1 MIEQEQI
8 DFIIN
13 HQMFYPAVG
22 LVGFVF
28 ILFVLKFLMGS
39 RATDSR
45 SSLEDD
51 PKSNSGK
58 RKKGKKQKASQ
69 EKKQS
74 SDSSPKSKKVSR
86 KNEVDSLFE
95 TGNKRNLEEGNIP
108 DKKRDGKSKSKS
120 KKKKSQTQSSKIENT
135 MIESQPMDAMFDS
148 GEWKTVSTKEQREQQ
163 KREKRKLE
171 EDVAVAVE
179 TADKAS
185 LVPLVQPVYKPTP
198 NISAIAKGIAPRFA
212 RAAGETW
219 QEKPA
224 VQPVLPLQSKRPMPP
239 ATIPGTS
246 KQSSKGNTV
255 NQGWSP
261 GSQGKSYWPGDIGT
275 TWPNSTQSATSIT
288 NDLIGISW
296 PPSDTTSSLLS
307 MTTSGGKG
315 SMPGWP
321 QGGST
326 WQTTDEMHTLEQYNN
341 MRKTYPTPSPTSLSP
356 NLVQD
361 QSSSSTHS
369 SCSDDVFT
377 PHPTVHRTPYF
388 AHSHPFHSEPTSLF
402 QQYGF
407 STKGIFG
414 TATST
419 SMTWDIHTE
428 DWVHVN
434 NGQNGR
440 TLDTNAD
447 WASGDSPIR
456 TQTTVTTQKVEE
468 WTLEPEGFP
477 INPPQ
482 LDPNDPWNLEV
493 IENEGNGD
501 WSAPVSSWDNT
512 NEEWKA
518 PVPVKTT
525 PSYIYESSDEEKS
538 SAKIISFSHQ
548 QNSSNIVTGSS
559 SPQAAIVGAGP
570 EFMNQATGQGQSK
583 KSRRRRKKKTTSNEP
598 EQTSSPTQQSIP
610 EIETPKIETTE
621 KKDLKSELDTKPES
635 PDKTTVQDIKEKT
648 LEEAKED
655 WSVPKASKK
664 RKSKARKAD

>member
-326 WQTTDEMHTLEQYNN
+326 WQTT
-341 MRKTYPTPSPTSLSP
+341 
-356 NLVQD
+356 
-361 QSSSSTHS
+361 
-369 SCSDDVFT
+369 
-377 PHPTVHRTPYF
+377 
-388 AHSHPFHSEPTSLF
+388 
-402 QQYGF
+402 
-407 STKGIFG
+407 G